1 MLERFLKFLRP
12 HTTHLPEKRNKANE
26 VIPRVK
32 TIFGLARK
40 DDGHGLAH
48 PPRVRQHGAGAK
60 DVEFWLDGRELSIFY
75 LWEHT
80 IEFYKTSN
88 FPEVC
93 VVLPGQ
99 PSKSKLDGT
108 QAQQMIRHAVRKPW
122 ENAAAIVREGVQTAG
137 LDENINILLQSF
149 GLGITPGLIKVPG
162 RVLVGPKVIYKGNK
176 TAGPRFGSW
185 NMMDIKFNIGAS
197 LTKWSYLIIS
207 LPGARDSFD
216 QHSLRALNRF
226 QVNASNFNIQMTLR
240 SAQLYNVPLEIQIY
254 SSSSYPEQTYHY
266 TRKAH
271 PEGRPEM
278 LLVIKD
284 SWQYPER
291 DEEGELLREATDKG
305 AVNVARYYHHETVQ
319 IDGVDD
325 DIRNNVRRGLDITQ
339 AANYRPERPI
349 RRNNVVSGT
358 SRERRGSTSA
368 RRKRSSR
375 QVGAPLPSSKRSCS
389 VSSTRAASSLPN
401 RVHRRVILRDYGMPI
416 YKASSRSALLAA
428 FDRCIEGHESL
439 YKAGFLHRDISI
451 NNLMINE
458 DDDNPS
464 WPSFLID
471 LDLAIKESREA
482 ASGAKGKTGTRAFM
496 AIGALLG
503 EQHSVMHDLESFFWV
518 LFWICIHYN
527 GADEARIVLE
537 FDKWNYVDMGE
548 LANLK
553 KGQVSHEGDFIKTA
567 EENFTSYYQPL
578 VPWVNRLRKVVFP
591 NGGRWERGQKTICSG
606 EGDPSGGGTGPKGIG
621 WTDSIVG
628 LWRRDM
634 VAYRTKSTVKHDER
648 DSLWPDNTG
657 NPTFILSA
665 VAMRPHA
672 LRLLRVDVALLDVG
686 RAEDGTSL
694 QAEELYK
701 SSFLCPALQG

>member
-60 DVEFWLDGRELSIFY
+60 DVEFWLDA
-75 LWEHT
+75 
-80 IEFYKTSN
+80 
-88 FPEVC
+88 EVC

-578 VPWVNRLRKVVFP
+578 SSQAADPDLSTDESERPKRRRLQYSTVPRARV
-591 NGGRWERGQKTICSG
+591 KTIRELSLG
-606 EGDPSGGGTGPKGIG
+606 LLINTNVPFSFFSDTFFQQLAWQLDP
-621 WTDSIVG
+621 D
-628 LWRRDM
+628 
-634 VAYRTKSTVKHDER
+634 
-648 DSLWPDNTG
+648 
-657 NPTFILSA
+657 LSDQIPWSRQS
-665 VAMRPHA
+665 MG
-672 LRLLRVDVALLDVG
+672 RLLDD
-686 RAEDGTSL
+686 T
-694 QAEELYK
+694 
-701 SSFLCPALQG
+701 